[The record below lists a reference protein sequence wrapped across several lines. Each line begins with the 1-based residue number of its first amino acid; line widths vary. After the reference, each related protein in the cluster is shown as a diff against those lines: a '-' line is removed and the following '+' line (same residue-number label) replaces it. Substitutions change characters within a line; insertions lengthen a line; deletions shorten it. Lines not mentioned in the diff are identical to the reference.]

1 MAIQASGGVCHR
13 PRHAAYSFGSRM
25 YVRSVRAH
33 PGQSQLGSVPFFR
46 QTPRFTGRISRLSE
60 KEANSMPVIFFLIDA
75 FSRMLKL
82 SRTGRFI

>member
-1 MAIQASGGVCHR
+1 MVESVIEPFRSALFIRKPEKFRLVC
-13 PRHAAYSFGSRM
+13 
-25 YVRSVRAH
+25 AH
-33 PGQSQLGSVPFFR
+33 PGQSQYGSVPFFR

-82 SRTGRFI
+82 SRTDRFI

>member
-1 MAIQASGGVCHR
+1 
-13 PRHAAYSFGSRM
+13 M

-60 KEANSMPVIFFLIDA
+60 KEASVMPVLLLLIDI
-75 FSRMLKL
+75 FV
-82 SRTGRFI
+82 RFLRLNRAC

>member
-1 MAIQASGGVCHR
+1 MVESVIGRCAS
-13 PRHAAYSFGSRM
+13 YSFGSRSIPA
-25 YVRSVRAH
+25 VRVH

-46 QTPRFTGRISRLSE
+46 QTPRFTGRIFRLSE

>member
-1 MAIQASGGVCHR
+1 M
-13 PRHAAYSFGSRM
+13 
-25 YVRSVRAH
+25 H

-46 QTPRFTGRISRLSE
+46 QTPCFAGRNSRLSE
-60 KEANSMPVIFFLIDA
+60 KEANDMPVIFFLINA

>member
-1 MAIQASGGVCHR
+1 MVESVIGRVTR
-13 PRHAAYSFGSRM
+13 PIRLEAGAFRP
-25 YVRSVRAH
+25 VRVH

>member
-1 MAIQASGGVCHR
+1 MAVQASGGVCHR
-13 PRHAAYSFGSRM
+13 ALRVLFVWKPDFFW
-25 YVRSVRAH
+25 SVRMH

-46 QTPRFTGRISRLSE
+46 QTPRFTGRIFRLSE

-82 SRTGRFI
+82 SRTDRFI

>member
-1 MAIQASGGVCHR
+1 MSGRCARIRDRASLVL
-13 PRHAAYSFGSRM
+13 S
-25 YVRSVRAH
+25 
-33 PGQSQLGSVPFFR
+33 LFFR